1 MMAVVYISKIY
12 PLPIKSIFHCLF
24 QLTSTGTSRHRP
36 PNIGLLTLRSNSLPS
51 STSSRWTS
59 SKTGHFLVTLHAH
72 SRFTEISSRSS
83 FRKWTYCFQY
93 STPPI
98 CTNNFPNKVQI
109 TKVTAGGCWT
119 VLADWNHLVFT
130 VHFLSPKLHRSIS
143 SILTVYQI
151 SQPATWT
158 FSSFSSYCQLSWQI
172 VCSPAVLNEIPA
184 PISLLL
190 FTI

>member
-1 MMAVVYISKIY
+1 MMAVVYISKFY

-24 QLTSTGTSRHRP
+24 QLTSIGTSRHRLL
-36 PNIGLLTLRSNSLPS
+36 NIGLLTLRSPLTSL

-130 VHFLSPKLHRSIS
+130 VHFLSLVIAQVNFQYPYSLSDFTACN
-143 SILTVYQI
+143 LN
-151 SQPATWT
+151 
-158 FSSFSSYCQLSWQI
+158 FSSFSSCCQLSWQI
-172 VCSPAVLNEIPA
+172 VCSPAVLNEIQA
-184 PISLLL
+184 PISLIQ